1 MPLAG
6 KGMLLT
12 TMDIAPEHEAE
23 FNEWYEREHLA
34 ERVAIEGFMEARRYV
49 AVEAAPKYLGLY
61 STARFEDL
69 SSPAYR
75 HALANQTDWSK
86 ANMAR
91 FRDMGRAVARIS
103 KSGGQ
108 GRGAALAMLRLRPV
122 AGDRSAL
129 RERIAALF
137 QPAGVPG
144 VVALHLLESDPAL
157 SVSLTAPD
165 AADPGAADWRILVDG
180 SDLDAVRAFAAE
192 RFEEALGGEAERI
205 SLGTYRLLWDLAK
218 ADL

>member
-6 KGMLLT
+6 KGMLMT

-23 FNEWYEREHLA
+23 FNEWYEREHIA
-34 ERVAIEGFMEARRYV
+34 ERVAIDGFMEARRYL
-49 AVEAAPKYLGLY
+49 AADASPKYLGLY

-75 HALANQTDWSK
+75 TALANQTEWSRT
-86 ANMAR
+86 NLSR
-91 FRDMGRAVARIS
+91 FLNMGRAVARITE
-103 KSGGQ
+103 SGGR
-108 GRGAALAMLRLRPV
+108 GRGAALAMLRLRPKAV
-122 AGDRSAL
+122 DRDAL
-129 RERIAALF
+129 RARLAATF
-137 QPAGVPG
+137 APAGMRGIVSI
-144 VVALHLLESDPAL
+144 HLMESDPTL
-157 SVSLTAPD
+157 SVSLTEPN

-180 SDLDAVRAFAAE
+180 SDVEAVRGCAE
-192 RFEEALGGEAERI
+192 AHFEDAIGGEADRV